1 MVEERK
7 TKMENSN
14 NELKR
19 EPVKPIEVWKG
30 MTVNELILQMKSSGS
45 FSSGALAKAVDI
57 YEKMI
62 REKAHIFL
70 TLSGALVPAGL
81 KKVIITLIKKGWVN
95 AIVST
100 GANLVHDVLEAFGGE
115 HHKGSPYVNDESLYK
130 MGIDRIYDV
139 FVFEKDFEE
148 RFDEPILKIY
158 KDIAEARKGEIL
170 SINEFLMEIAKR
182 LPGEDSILKSAY
194 LNNVRIFAPAIQ
206 DSVYGLMAA
215 IHNKKRKDTLRVD
228 AFMDLQ
234 EIWAIRKMYD
244 NVGAVILGGGVPK
257 NYVFQSFYFERKK
270 LNYVIQIT
278 LDRPETGGLSGATLD
293 EAVSWG
299 KINKDARKVVVVS
312 EVTLAFPLIVAS
324 LLERLS

>member
-1 MVEERK
+1 MVDERK
-7 TKMENSN
+7 TEMENSIS
-14 NELKR
+14 EL
-19 EPVKPIEVWKG
+19 EVDPVKPIEVWKG
-30 MTVNELILQMKSSGS
+30 MTVNELILQMRSSGS
-45 FSSGALAKAVDI
+45 LSSGALAKAVDI

-62 REKAHIFL
+62 RDKAYIFL

-81 KKVIITLIKKGWVN
+81 KKVIITLIEKGWVN

-100 GANLVHDVLEAFGGE
+100 GANLVHDVLEAFGGK
-115 HHKGSPYVNDESLYK
+115 HLKGSPYMNDKNLYK

-139 FVFEKDFEE
+139 FVFEKDFQK
-148 RFDEPILKIY
+148 RFDEPILEIY
-158 KDIAEARKGEIL
+158 KDIVKAKKGEIL
-170 SINEFLMEIAKR
+170 SISEFLMEIAKR
-182 LPGEDSILKSAY
+182 LPDSDSILRSAY
-194 LNNVRIFAPAIQ
+194 LNNVKVFAPAIQ
-206 DSVYGLMAA
+206 DSVYGLQAA
-215 IHNKKRKDTLRVD
+215 IYNKENKDALHVD

-234 EIWAIRKMYD
+234 EIWAIRKKHD

-257 NYVFQSFYFERKK
+257 NYVFQSFYFEKKK

-299 KINKDARKVVVVS
+299 KIEADARKVVVVS
-312 EVTLAFPLIVAS
+312 EVTLAFPIIVAS